1 MRREGGGL
9 GLCLFVATISTGCAS
24 TLSTRASAVRW
35 VDTRQ
40 EVGSCKYLGVV
51 DGSSAQTGVA
61 NISTGRNNA
70 RNEALEHAAE
80 KGATHIHWLSDD
92 ESFSGIHMSGEAYDC
107 AEQEARVAKRDVEN
121 TDSADEEVTR
131 PRAVP
136 ASSKSE
142 SHEPSDSEPPPQ
154 AKPQSTES
162 VGLGSCFFVSADGIA
177 VTNRHVV
184 DGARRIVV
192 IDSSSVK
199 HPATVLRTS
208 ATSDLVAL
216 DVPTATH
223 QAAVGI
229 ETSTTATLGEPIFT
243 IGFPYATALGFDPK
257 FADGSISGLRGLEND
272 RLFQIT
278 VPIQPGNSGGPV
290 VNDRGG
296 VIGIVVSHMN
306 DLAMLKET
314 GSLPQ
319 NLSFAIKSDE
329 LGQLLRGLSLPK
341 LAPTKN
347 RTAAISRVQAAACEV
362 IAFSSDEEPTHEAAA
377 PVPVANVSDAALTKA
392 QISSTVASLRSK
404 ITACKDG
411 DEGSALNEVVVKA
424 DVAADGS
431 VRSVTVNGSATSD
444 DEVEDCV
451 LKVFRRAQF
460 PPSAGGK
467 FSQTVKL

>member
-1 MRREGGGL
+1 M
-9 GLCLFVATISTGCAS
+9 CLLVVAISSGCAS
-24 TLSTRASAVRW
+24 TLSSRASAVRW

-40 EVGSCKYLGVV
+40 EVGACKYLGVV

-107 AEQEARVAKRDVEN
+107 DEKESRVVKREAE
-121 TDSADEEVTR
+121 DSDSPDEEVPR
-131 PRAVP
+131 PRAIP

-142 SHEPSDSEPPPQ
+142 TRERTEPPPQ
-154 AKPQSTES
+154 PNPQPSES
-162 VGLGSCFFVSADGIA
+162 IGLGSCFFVSPDGIA
-177 VTNRHVV
+177 VTNRHVI
-184 DGARRIVV
+184 DGARKIVV
-192 IDSSSVK
+192 IDSSSTK
-199 HPATVLRTS
+199 HAATVLRTS

-216 DVPTATH
+216 DVPTAMH
-223 QAAVGI
+223 QASVGI

-329 LGQLLRGLSLPK
+329 LGQLLRGLNLPK
-341 LAPTKN
+341 LTPTKN
-347 RTAAISRVQAAACEV
+347 RTAAITRVQAAACEV
-362 IAFSSDEEPTHEAAA
+362 IAFSTDEEETTPTVQVAKTTDA
-377 PVPVANVSDAALTKA
+377 PLTKA
-392 QISSTVASLRSK
+392 QIASTVTSLRSK
-404 ITACKDG
+404 ITACKDA
-411 DEGSALNEVVVKA
+411 DEGSALDAVVVKA
-424 DVAADGS
+424 DVAPDGS

-444 DEVEDCV
+444 DEVEACV

-460 PPSAGGK
+460 PTSAGGK
-467 FSQTVKL
+467 FSQTVKI